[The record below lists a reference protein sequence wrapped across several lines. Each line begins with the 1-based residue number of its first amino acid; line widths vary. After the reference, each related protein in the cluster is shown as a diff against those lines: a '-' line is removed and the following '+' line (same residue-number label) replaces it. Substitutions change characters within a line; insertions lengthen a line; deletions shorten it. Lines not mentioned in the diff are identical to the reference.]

1 MAAEPTLGGTNGG
14 YVVKFEISEN
24 QIDIFVTGLLDRDNL
39 FGLFEAIRGDDSF
52 HCGLTQFW
60 HFEDVDCSKIDSAFL
75 SALGHGLS
83 EDDDSS
89 YPPVA
94 FIAASDLLYG
104 MCRAYAAWVG
114 SKPIEVGVFR
124 SYDDALSWAYP
135 SEQTQGVA

>member
-1 MAAEPTLGGTNGG
+1 M
-14 YVVKFEISEN
+14 KFEISEQ
-24 QIDIFVTGLLDRDNL
+24 QIDIYVTGVLDRENL
-39 FGLFEAIRGDDSF
+39 FELFANIRREPSF
-52 HCGLTQFW
+52 HCGLVQFW
-60 HFEDVDCSKIDSAFL
+60 HLEDVDCSKIDSAFL

-83 EDDDSS
+83 EDDSPS

-114 SKPIEVGVFR
+114 SKPIKVGVFR
-124 SYDDALSWAYP
+124 SYDDAVEWAFP

>member
-1 MAAEPTLGGTNGG
+1 M
-14 YVVKFEISEN
+14 KFEISEN
-24 QIDIFVTGLLDRDNL
+24 QIDIFVTGVLDRDKL
-39 FGLFEAIRGDDSF
+39 FALFAAIRRDPNF
-52 HCGLTQFW
+52 HCGLLQFW
-60 HFEDVDCSKIDSAFL
+60 HLEDVDCSKIDSSFL

-124 SYDDALSWAYP
+124 NYDDAFSWAYP